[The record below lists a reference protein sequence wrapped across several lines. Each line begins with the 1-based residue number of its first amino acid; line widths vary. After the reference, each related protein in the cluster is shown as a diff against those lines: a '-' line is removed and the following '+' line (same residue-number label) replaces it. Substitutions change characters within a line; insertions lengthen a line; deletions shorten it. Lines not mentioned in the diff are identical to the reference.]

1 LLAGAAQGLGQLMG
15 TPDASRAASAQIDPS
30 LATTLAVTDASGVRW
45 TLSVPAGAAPFVTT
59 VTITPLTDVTL
70 SHGQLH
76 PTSAVR
82 FSPSGLSF
90 NAPVTVTVA
99 TPSAHRVP
107 PLILTSASNGT
118 QTYVALPAGPSSPPA
133 TTTMAS
139 ASLVHFSE
147 ASADWAPPDLA
158 NATANLENAFA
169 AVQTFLRSASAAP
182 PQLPLLPYD
191 ACTATANS
199 FTNNLSGSE
208 LEQELGSPELTYI
221 AWLTGDLRL
230 FEAAGGDPSTIDES
244 RFVADLGALASR
256 IVGRTVAA
264 LNSLGHAVAPGTVE
278 AVVQAGLSA
287 LEVAQLAGALVSTAR
302 QEELGQGAAA
312 ELETASVKAMD
323 NAIDDELHQL
333 TEDHQYSAVA
343 TALVLAHEEARLGG
357 HLADTV
363 VAELAHALT
372 FRLTAQAD
380 VSENGSVLGPYAYHS
395 VIEVTGTL
403 QMDKGLSLISDEDAT
418 GVYKSGH
425 NPFETQYHEL
435 LKSWATAA
443 YSKNFDFCK
452 PVINLIITKWG
463 ADEERF
469 YNQYGHAVDAFTG
482 PAYNAI
488 SQTAVTKFAFPDAA
502 TKGFAVDLANGAAT
516 SVYTISATGTAQPL
530 GTKYDVQVLI
540 QLDHIPHGH

>member
-1 LLAGAAQGLGQLMG
+1 MG
-15 TPDASRAASAQIDPS
+15 TPDASRAVSAEIDPS

-59 VTITPLTDVTL
+59 VTMTPLTEVRL
-70 SHGQLH
+70 SQGQLH

-82 FSPSGLSF
+82 FSPAGLFF

-99 TPSAHRVP
+99 TPSAHRLP

-133 TTTMAS
+133 TTTTAS

-147 ASADWAPPDLA
+147 ASADWEPPNLA

-169 AVQTFLRSASAAP
+169 AVETFLRSNSAAP
-182 PQLPLLPYD
+182 PPLPLLPYD
-191 ACTATANS
+191 ACTANANS
-199 FTNNLSGSE
+199 FANNLNVSE

-230 FEAAGGDPSTIDES
+230 FEAAGGDPSTIDGS
-244 RFVADLGALASR
+244 RFLADLGALASR

-264 LNSLGHAVAPGTVE
+264 LNSLKQAVAPGTVE

-287 LEVAQLAGALVSTAR
+287 LKVAQLAGALVSTTR
-302 QEELGQGAAA
+302 EEEFGQGVMA
-312 ELETASVKAMD
+312 ELDRAAVTAMD
-323 NAIDDELHQL
+323 NAIDDELHQV
-333 TEDHQYSAVA
+333 TEDHQYGAVQ
-343 TALVLAHEEARLGG
+343 TALVLAHEEALLGG
-357 HLADTV
+357 HVADTIID
-363 VAELAHALT
+363 ELAHALT

-395 VIEVTGTL
+395 VIEITGTL
-403 QMDKGLSLISDEDAT
+403 QMKGLYLLSDEDAT
-418 GVYKSGH
+418 GVYKSGQ
-425 NPFETQYHEL
+425 NPFDTQYREL
-435 LKSWATAA
+435 RQSWATVA
-443 YSKNFDFCK
+443 YSKKFAFCK

-463 ADEERF
+463 ADNELF
-469 YNQYGHAVDAFTG
+469 FNQYGHTVDAFTG
-482 PAYNAI
+482 AAYNAI
-488 SQTAVTKFAFPDAA
+488 SQTAVTKFAFPDA
-502 TKGFAVDLANGAAT
+502 TRKGFPVRLANGVAT
-516 SVYTISATGTAQPL
+516 SVYTASATGTAQPL